1 MLSHCW
7 IEVTMTE
14 SFRLLDELTR
24 IYLAAG
30 ESEDGQRCAVA
41 PHPALREKIN
51 RVVRAAAAAGDLPAA
66 LSMRASEPRA
76 YGLND
81 GVILPPGHFPLGTA
95 PSVIRSAAG
104 ARAPLRGTL
113 KVIIVLVDFF
123 DKPMT
128 QSQAHYSDL
137 FFSLGVMPTKS
148 VREYYREVTNG
159 LIDLQG
165 EVVGPLRM
173 PQALA
178 TYAHGASG
186 LSTATPNAQTMARDA
201 AMAADPM
208 VDFTPYDNDRNGFV
222 DAFVV
227 IHAGPGGEV
236 TGNSGDIWSHKWVLD
251 GSALNVDSTK
261 IFAYLTVPEDCKIG
275 VCAHELGHL
284 LFGFPDLYDT
294 DGSSEGIGD
303 WCLMAGGSWGGGGD
317 RPVHPSAWC
326 KANQGWVSVDNRV
339 GNGTVS
345 IPDVKMSRVVH
356 RLWKDGGGG
365 DEYFLVENRQQTG
378 FDTSLPGSGLLVW
391 HVDEAQPGNTNEN
404 HYKVALMQADGKR
417 QMELNVNRGDA
428 GDPYPGTSHNNT
440 FNATSKPNSKSYGDA
455 DTSVAVTEISASGP
469 TMTARLDVKAVS
481 SSPDIAQLE
490 ARIAALEA
498 KLARS

>member
-1 MLSHCW
+1 
-7 IEVTMTE
+7 
-14 SFRLLDELTR
+14 
-24 IYLAAG
+24 
-30 ESEDGQRCAVA
+30 
-41 PHPALREKIN
+41 
-51 RVVRAAAAAGDLPAA
+51 
-66 LSMRASEPRA
+66 
-76 YGLND
+76 
-81 GVILPPGHFPLGTA
+81 
-95 PSVIRSAAG
+95 
-104 ARAPLRGTL
+104 
-113 KVIIVLVDFF
+113 
-123 DKPMT
+123 
-128 QSQAHYSDL
+128 
-137 FFSLGVMPTKS
+137 
-148 VREYYREVTNG
+148 
-159 LIDLQG
+159 
-165 EVVGPLRM
+165 
-173 PQALA
+173 
-178 TYAHGASG
+178 
-186 LSTATPNAQTMARDA
+186 MARDA

-481 SSPDIAQLE
+481 SSADIAQLE